1 MTRGQGR
8 GRPSA
13 SGHGTHSGLTFAVRL
28 TPRAADERID
38 GVKELA
44 DGMAVVAARV
54 RAVPEKGAANAA
66 LVALLAKHFGVAKLA
81 VTIVS
86 GGAARLKR
94 VRIEGE
100 AAGLAPIL
108 ANLTKL

>member
-1 MTRGQGR
+1 MAKGAA
-8 GRPSA
+8 RPSV
-13 SGHGTHSGLTFAVRL
+13 SGHGAHSGLTFAVRL
-28 TPRAADERID
+28 TPRAAEERID

-44 DGMAVVAARV
+44 DGIEVVAARV
-54 RAVPEKGAANAA
+54 RAVPEKGAANVA
-66 LVALLAKHFGVAKLA
+66 LVALLARHFGVAKSA

-100 AAGLAPIL
+100 VAGLALIL
-108 ANLTKL
+108 ANLKKL